1 VSWTQLIELLAAL
14 TGVAYVVLEIL
25 QKNAM
30 WVVGIVTGAA
40 CAVSFAAQHVWA
52 SMGLNVYYVVVSVI
66 GLVHWRRDGA
76 AVGEGEI
83 HLNPLSKKTALWS
96 AVAFVLGSLAFMQ
109 LLRLLGGNASRLD
122 AMATVLSVIATWWL
136 VRSYLPQWLLWVV
149 ADVLSTLLCLQT
161 GQYLMAGMYLAYCL
175 SAVYGYVHWKKRG
188 KIVHLPE

>member
-1 VSWTQLIELLAAL
+1 MSWTQLIELLAAL

-30 WVVGIVTGAA
+30 WVVGIVTGVA
-40 CAVSFAAQHVWA
+40 CAVSFGAQHVWA

-66 GLVHWRRDGA
+66 GLVQWRRDGA
-76 AVGEGEI
+76 AVGEGDI

-149 ADVLSTLLCLQT
+149 ANILSTLLCIQT